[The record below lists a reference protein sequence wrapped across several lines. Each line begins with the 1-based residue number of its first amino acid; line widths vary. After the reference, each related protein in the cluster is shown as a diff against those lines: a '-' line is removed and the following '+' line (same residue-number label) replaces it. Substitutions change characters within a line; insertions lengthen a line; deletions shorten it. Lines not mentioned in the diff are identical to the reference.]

1 MKSKGNVVGRKIILQ
16 IFLIIT
22 LVANTFTTAAFA
34 ADKVRIAVSNFNVT
48 FLPVAVAVNK
58 GFFRDEGL
66 EVEIIR
72 VSAPVAVNALL
83 SGDLDYTMI
92 FGSSVRAGLRGL
104 PVKVLACFIDAL
116 AFALIAQ
123 PEINSV
129 KDLRGK
135 VLGVSTFGSTSD
147 VAARIMLRHYG
158 LDPEK
163 QLKII
168 GLGRDSALLAALKER
183 LIDVAIA
190 SPPADAEGKR
200 MGFNI
205 LARAHEVFRYPA
217 IGLAATDKKITER
230 PEEAKKTLKALIQAN
245 RYMRADR
252 AGAIQVLKEWSR
264 VDQDSAI
271 AAYDGSAAVFN
282 ATDGT
287 IPEEGLRL
295 VIEQAKKEL
304 KLTRE
309 VPISDIWNASILRS
323 AQKELQ
329 LKRP

>member
-1 MKSKGNVVGRKIILQ
+1 MRRKSLFALYLIIILVTAT
-16 IFLIIT
+16 IT
-22 LVANTFTTAAFA
+22 LPAIA

-48 FLPVAVAVNK
+48 FLPAAVAVNR

-66 EVEIIR
+66 EAEIIR

-83 SGDLDYTMI
+83 NGDLDYTMI
-92 FGSSVRAGLRGL
+92 FGSSVRAALRGL

-123 PEINSV
+123 PEIGSV
-129 KDLRGK
+129 KDLQGK
-135 VLGVSTFGSTSD
+135 TLGVSTFGSTSD
-147 VAARIMLRHYG
+147 VAARIMLRHHG
-158 LDPEK
+158 IDPEK
-163 QLKII
+163 QLKIL

-205 LARAHEVFRYPA
+205 LARAHEIFRYPA

-230 PEEAKKTLKALIQAN
+230 ADEAKRTLKALIRAN
-245 RYMRADR
+245 RYMREDR
-252 AGAIQVLKEWSR
+252 TGAIQVLREWSR
-264 VDQDSAI
+264 VDQESAI

-287 IPEEGLRL
+287 IPEEGIRL
-295 VIEQAKKEL
+295 VIEQAKREL
-304 KLTRE
+304 KLTRDIAISE
-309 VPISDIWNASILRS
+309 VWNPVILRS
-323 AQKELQ
+323 AQKELK
-329 LKRP
+329 LKKP

>member
-1 MKSKGNVVGRKIILQ
+1 MASKGKRMESKLLLRLLLL
-16 IFLIIT
+16 IFFS
-22 LVANTFTTAAFA
+22 ANAIVFPVFA

-48 FLPVAVAVNK
+48 FLPAAVAANK

-66 EVEIIR
+66 EVEIVR

-83 SGDLDYTMI
+83 SGDIDYTMI
-92 FGSSVRAGLRGL
+92 FGSSVRAALHGL

-123 PEINSV
+123 PEISSA
-129 KDLRGK
+129 KELRGK

-158 LDPEK
+158 IDPEK
-163 QLKII
+163 QLKIL

-190 SPPADAEGKR
+190 SPPADAEAKR

-205 LARAHEVFRYPA
+205 LGRAHEVFRYPA
-217 IGLAATDKKITER
+217 IGLATTDKKISER
-230 PEEAKKTLKALIQAN
+230 PEEAKKTLKALIRAN

-252 AGAIQVLKEWSR
+252 AGAIQVLKDWSK

-282 ATDGT
+282 TTDGT

-295 VIEQAKKEL
+295 AIEQAKKEL
-304 KLTRE
+304 KLTRDVSIAE
-309 VPISDIWNASILRS
+309 IWNPSILRS

-329 LKRP
+329 SKRP